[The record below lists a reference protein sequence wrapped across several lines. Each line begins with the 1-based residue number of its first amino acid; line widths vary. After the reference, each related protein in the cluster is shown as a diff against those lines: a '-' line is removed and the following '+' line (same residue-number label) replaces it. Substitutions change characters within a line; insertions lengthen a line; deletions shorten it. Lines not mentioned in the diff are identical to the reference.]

1 MAIYATSERTRQA
14 LIEAAGELLAERGV
28 GRVST
33 RAIAERAGE
42 NLGAIHYHFGGKEG
56 LLKEMLCFA
65 CRVNGASSLA
75 DVIQRYDPLLDTAR
89 GQVQAVRAVV
99 RYMMEGIFSPE
110 RPRWCSRVL
119 YQLAQQDGPLRDF
132 LREQT
137 FDPSFEAIKKL
148 VYRVRPEWDGQEVC
162 VWVFMLIGPPVH
174 HADHGQLI
182 LERLG
187 SDTFPREYL
196 ARLER
201 RVADDAIRA
210 LGLPVDNS

>member
-14 LIEAAGELLAERGV
+14 LIEAAGELLAERGAS
-28 GRVST
+28 RVST
-33 RAIAERAGE
+33 RAIPERAGE

-56 LLKEMLCFA
+56 LLKETLCFA
-65 CRVNGASSLA
+65 CRVNAGSSLA
-75 DVIQRYDPLLDTAR
+75 DVIEPYDALLDTTR
-89 GQVQAVRAVV
+89 GQVRAVRAVV
-99 RYMMEGIFSPE
+99 RYLMEGIFSPQ

-132 LREQT
+132 LRERT

-148 VYRVRPEWDGQEVC
+148 VHRVRPEWDGHEIR

-174 HADHGQLI
+174 HADHG

-201 RVADDAIRA
+201 RVVHDAIRA
-210 LGLPVDNS
+210 LGLPVDNI